1 MLQKDGGGGVDA
13 VSRERETGFFLFF
26 FFFSFSLVKKKKI
39 ENYFLSSSVGI
50 ANGSQQRRRL
60 DYQICNI

>member
-13 VSRERETGFFLFF
+13 VSYERETGFFFF
-26 FFFSFSLVKKKKI
+26 LSFSLVKKKKI

>member
-13 VSRERETGFFLFF
+13 VSKERETGFFFLFF
-26 FFFSFSLVKKKKI
+26 SSKEKKNRKLFSFL
-39 ENYFLSSSVGI
+39 SVGI

-60 DYQICNI
+60 DYQICNM